1 MMLSQFEFV
10 LFLTAVVIIL
20 WVQKNNLYR
29 KLILLAANICFYCY
43 WDYRFCL
50 LLSVPVFVDFY
61 CGRMIHRS
69 ETRSQRLRYLL
80 VSVCVNVGILIVFK
94 YFDFFLDSFK
104 PLLQAFGLNARS
116 LDLILPLGISFYTFR
131 TLSYTIDS
139 YYRKNEPCNSLLD
152 YAVFIT
158 FFPIL
163 VAGPISRASKFLP
176 QLRTFSPSLEN
187 LQAGT
192 RLFVIGLFKK
202 LYIADNLGSY
212 VDPFFGSPLL
222 FDSSTAWCVTI
233 AYTLQ
238 IYFDFAGYSDIAIGS
253 SRMMGFNIEDNFRF
267 PYLATS
273 VSEYWKRWHI
283 TLSNWIRDY
292 VYIPLGGNRRGQIR
306 TYINVMVAMLLCGL
320 WHGAGWTFVFWGGC
334 HGIALC
340 LNRMAVYRAK
350 SHKKIRAH
358 SFLGSALQWLLTFLF
373 LSLVRIPFRSP
384 DFETAWQ
391 IMGQLFYPH
400 SGVLWISPFAIFI
413 IIATAIIHILKAYDL
428 TSIIELPEK
437 AWYTPAVLFCLAW
450 LVFLFYAREFTP
462 FIYAQF

>member
-10 LFLTAVVIIL
+10 LFLAAVVIIL
-20 WVQKNNLYR
+20 WVQKNNFYR
-29 KLILLAANICFYCY
+29 KLILLTANICFYCY

-50 LLSVPVFVDFY
+50 LLSIPVFVDFY

-69 ETRSQRLRYLL
+69 VKNSYRFGYLL
-80 VSVCVNVGILIVFK
+80 GSLFVNVGILVAFK

-104 PLLQAFGLNARS
+104 PLLQSFGLNARS

-158 FFPIL
+158 FFPII
-163 VAGPISRASKFLP
+163 VAGPISRASYFLP
-176 QLRTFSPSLEN
+176 QLSSFSPSSAN
-187 LQAGT
+187 LNAGI
-192 RLFVIGLFKK
+192 RLFVIGFFKK
-202 LYIADNLGSY
+202 LYIADNLGAY

-222 FDSSTAWCVTI
+222 FDSATAWCVTI

-238 IYFDFAGYSDIAIGS
+238 IYFDFAGYSDIAIGA
-253 SRMMGFNIEDNFRF
+253 SRMMGFHIEDNFRF

-306 TYINVMVAMLLCGL
+306 TYVNVMVAMLLCGL

-340 LNRMAVYRAK
+340 LNRVAVYRAK
-350 SHKKIRAH
+350 SHKRIRAH
-358 SFLGSALQWLLTFLF
+358 SLPTSVLRWFLTFLF
-373 LSLVRIPFRSP
+373 LSLVRVPFRSP

-391 IMGQLFYPH
+391 ILGQLFYPH
-400 SGVLWISPFAIFI
+400 PGVTWISPFAMFI
-413 IIATAIIHILKAYDL
+413 IMATAIIHILKANNL
-428 TSIIELPEK
+428 TKIIELPEK

-450 LVFLFYAREFTP
+450 LVFLFHAREFTP